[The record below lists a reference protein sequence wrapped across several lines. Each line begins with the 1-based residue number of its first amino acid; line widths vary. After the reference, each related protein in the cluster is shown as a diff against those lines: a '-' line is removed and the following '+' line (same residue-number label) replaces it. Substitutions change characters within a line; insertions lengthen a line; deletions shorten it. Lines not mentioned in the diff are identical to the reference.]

1 MLNQY
6 SAATKNSRIQTY
18 WYSLGGTFAQI
29 WTLSFL
35 YLSYLICLFVRFE
48 KRIYIPLPEKNARTE
63 IFKIHIGNT
72 PNTLTDG
79 DYRTLGAE
87 AEGWVIYLIY
97 IKNKKLLTVYL
108 MLYTVM

>member
-1 MLNQY
+1 MDTVSVLISCGCGSENYLWLHCVESIQCSHKKFPDPDLLIFIRWHLCTNLN
-6 SAATKNSRIQTY
+6 S
-18 WYSLGGTFAQI
+18 
-29 WTLSFL
+29 LSFL

-87 AEGWVIYLIY
+87 AEG
-97 IKNKKLLTVYL
+97 
-108 MLYTVM
+108 